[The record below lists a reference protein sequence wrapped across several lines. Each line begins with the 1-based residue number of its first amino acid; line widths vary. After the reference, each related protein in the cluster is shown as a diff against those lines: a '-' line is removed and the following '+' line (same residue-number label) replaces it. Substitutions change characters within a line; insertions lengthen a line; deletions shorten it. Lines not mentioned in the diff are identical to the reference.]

1 MIEITEGALTFTFNA
16 GWEAAK
22 YDDWAYYRHQFQ
34 KVKALTPIKAVDII
48 AVGGSA
54 AWLIEVK
61 DYRRHPRTKSIDL
74 ADEISQKVYDTLSGV
89 ASAKFNA
96 SGAEKLFA
104 RQFFAAHALHVVLHL
119 EQPAKHSKLFPRAID
134 PANVTLKLRRQIKA
148 IDPHPQVLEKRTT
161 HPTTHWSV
169 A

>member
-1 MIEITEGALTFTFNA
+1 MTEMTEGALTFTFNA
-16 GWEAAK
+16 GWEVGR
-22 YDDWAYYRHQFQ
+22 YDEWAYCRNQFH
-34 KVKALTPIKAVDII
+34 KTKALTDVKAVDFI
-48 AVGGSA
+48 AINGDT

-74 ADEISQKVYDTLSGV
+74 ADEIAKKVYDTLSGV

-104 RQFFAAHALHVVLHL
+104 RQFFAAHSLHVVLHL

-148 IDPHPQVLEKRTT
+148 IDPHPQVLEKRITN
-161 HPTTHWSV
+161 PTTHWSV